1 MIHGTFL
8 SLLSQHVCFQSGVAL
23 NPCLLLQSVWQ
34 PGAKALK
41 KERKK
46 KEPGEGEWRR
56 IGVTEPLKG
65 KKKRRQGRESRKG
78 LTVRENVRLI
88 EASFAQL
95 FLVAARHCAA
105 RGCRGWDPDVLLRR
119 GSLGNNN
126 PLEYRVMQETGAIR
140 ASCRAHPHPSGSD
153 SGGRARDK

>member
-1 MIHGTFL
+1 MEEDRSDRTI
-8 SLLSQHVCFQSGVAL
+8 
-23 NPCLLLQSVWQ
+23 
-34 PGAKALK
+34 
-41 KERKK
+41 
-46 KEPGEGEWRR
+46 
-56 IGVTEPLKG
+56 KG
-65 KKKRRQGRESRKG
+65 KKKKRRQGRESRKG

-140 ASCRAHPHPSGSD
+140 ASCRAHPDPSGSD
-153 SGGRARDK
+153 GGGRARDK